1 MYHSTRYVRHAIAS
15 TLNFIRGSYKPVDE
29 LSVVPHQLLRF
40 SMLLMISEDGV
51 LADEMTSAP
60 VGHMQLTSST
70 SSNVPDQNKLWL
82 GPTAIGSASI

>member
-1 MYHSTRYVRHAIAS
+1 
-15 TLNFIRGSYKPVDE
+15 
-29 LSVVPHQLLRF
+29 
-40 SMLLMISEDGV
+40 MLLMISEDGV

-82 GPTAIGSASI
+82 DPLQLAVPQYNQCSH